1 LVFQRQEA
9 LNNQLH
15 KNTWILHK
23 KKKINFHRKKKN
35 SEATSPVCQNS
46 SLLNSG
52 RILTLWLKGFGC
64 TEMN

>member
-1 LVFQRQEA
+1 MDA
-9 LNNQLH
+9 APPP
-15 KNTWILHK
+15 
-23 KKKINFHRKKKN
+23 KKINFHHKKKN

-46 SLLNSG
+46 SLLNLG